1 MKQINYIKHLNAV
14 FLQFSKDSRLNPTH
28 ISLYVALFQLWNM
41 YHFPDDFYINRH
53 EVMQFSKIGSKTT
66 YHRCIKELS
75 HWKYLIYFPS
85 HNPFKGSRIKMFNFG
100 TSDEQVVDLS
110 HTNIE
115 TGDGQVLV
123 SKTKLIQT
131 GKNNTNY
138 NKQQTFK
145 KLNLKNP
152 ENGGKQKTTVPYKD
166 NLKTS
171 SNKNYDE
178 PL

>member
-1 MKQINYIKHLNAV
+1 
-14 FLQFSKDSRLNPTH
+14 
-28 ISLYVALFQLWNM
+28 
-41 YHFPDDFYINRH
+41 
-53 EVMQFSKIGSKTT
+53 
-66 YHRCIKELS
+66 
-75 HWKYLIYFPS
+75 
-85 HNPFKGSRIKMFNFG
+85 MFNFG

-138 NKQQTFK
+138 NKQQNLK